1 VAAGVTAAVALGCV
15 PLGERLARGLPEAG
29 AGDALVYLA
38 ALASAGAAAIHLAV
52 AKPHFDEYTLFGVFF
67 VGSGIA
73 QLAWPVWL
81 LFRGWRPLLVLG
93 AVGNALIVALWAV
106 DRAWGLPLGPEPWK
120 PESVGFGD
128 SVTLGFEVVV
138 VAACIALV
146 LRGQGGRVRRMQ
158 MAAVTF
164 AALALTTLSLL
175 SVLGVA
181 ASVLTP
187 TG

>member
-1 VAAGVTAAVALGCV
+1 VAAGVTAAVALAWV
-15 PLGERLARGLPEAG
+15 PLGERLARGLPGAG
-29 AGDALVYLA
+29 AGDRLVYLA

-67 VGSGIA
+67 VGSGLA
-73 QLAWPVWL
+73 QLAWPIWL
-81 LFRGWRPLLVLG
+81 LFRRWQPLLVLG
-93 AVGNALIVALWAV
+93 AFGNALIVALWAV
-106 DRAWGLPLGPEPWK
+106 DRVWGLPLGPEPWK

-128 SVTLGFEVVV
+128 GVTVGLEMVV
-138 VAACIALV
+138 VAVCIALL
-146 LRGQGGRVRRMQ
+146 LRGQGGRLRRME
-158 MAAVTF
+158 MAALTF

-175 SVLGVA
+175 SVLGIA